1 VKEEN
6 MSNNERDT
14 VIDPIDE
21 EYEQWG
27 LLPEQPGMM
36 QTYMPRIRPPE
47 DSLIRPWQINT
58 FPIRR
63 QTVRQLPGK
72 WDWRNVEN
80 SQWIT
85 PVRDQGEC
93 GSCAAFAVTAAV
105 ESHIM
110 IEKNDTNLRLDLSEA
125 SLFFAAHRQ
134 CCQGEPQYGWYISG
148 ALYYLVKEGICFEE
162 NYPYRPENQPAE
174 LIKGA
179 ERTYRISGFDS
190 TTKPSQMKRWLVEE
204 GPLAAGFSVY
214 DDFRVFWNGGANGVY
229 KHSQG
234 IYKGSHAVLVVGY
247 DDNESCWICKNS
259 KKPRSGSDGFF
270 RIGYEQCGIDSRM
283 YLIED
288 VYEIPLRNEYRYDPN
303 SLRVVPFGEK
313 GWLLT
318 DGGVWL
324 KLLDNKEDARNAL
337 RVARRHTIRGL
348 IGRYNGRKN
357 YLDYINEYWIGDSG
371 LPHEP
376 LTRSESIPYDP
387 NNVTAKDKDQEGW
400 SLADGRSLLAK
411 ADNKDDALAALR
423 LIQRHNR
430 KCFIGRGNRRP
441 NPQHYIMTYW
451 E

>member
-1 VKEEN
+1 
-6 MSNNERDT
+6 
-14 VIDPIDE
+14 
-21 EYEQWG
+21 
-27 LLPEQPGMM
+27 
-36 QTYMPRIRPPE
+36 
-47 DSLIRPWQINT
+47 
-58 FPIRR
+58 
-63 QTVRQLPGK
+63 
-72 WDWRNVEN
+72 
-80 SQWIT
+80 
-85 PVRDQGEC
+85 
-93 GSCAAFAVTAAV
+93 
-105 ESHIM
+105 
-110 IEKNDTNLRLDLSEA
+110 
-125 SLFFAAHRQ
+125 
-134 CCQGEPQYGWYISG
+134 
-148 ALYYLVKEGICFEE
+148 
-162 NYPYRPENQPAE
+162 
-174 LIKGA
+174 
-179 ERTYRISGFDS
+179 
-190 TTKPSQMKRWLVEE
+190 
-204 GPLAAGFSVY
+204 
-214 DDFRVFWNGGANGVY
+214 
-229 KHSQG
+229 
-234 IYKGSHAVLVVGY
+234 
-247 DDNESCWICKNS
+247 
-259 KKPRSGSDGFF
+259 
-270 RIGYEQCGIDSRM
+270 M

-400 SLADGRSLLAK
+400 SLADGRSLLAT